1 LIAGGAPAS
10 AEDAELARL
19 WTISRIAEAFHVLP
33 AVAERLW
40 LDDADDTVLRILELR
55 NYAAAKAAYDSAGGK
70 VENLEQHPMI
80 DAVIENVFALQRRR
94 LEDGAEGS
102 E

>member
-1 LIAGGAPAS
+1 V
-10 AEDAELARL
+10 RL

-55 NYAAAKAAYDSAGGK
+55 NYAAAKSSYDSVGGK
-70 VENLEQHPMI
+70 VEKLEKHPMI
-80 DAVIENVFALQRRR
+80 DVVMANVFALQRER
-94 LEDGAEGS
+94 LTDGAEGAK
-102 E
+102 